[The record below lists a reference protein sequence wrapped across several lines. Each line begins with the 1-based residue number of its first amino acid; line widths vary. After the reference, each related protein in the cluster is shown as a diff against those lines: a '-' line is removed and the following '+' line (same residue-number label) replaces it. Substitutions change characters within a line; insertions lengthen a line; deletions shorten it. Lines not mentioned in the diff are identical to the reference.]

1 MLEQL
6 LPGKVLAGA
15 AGIGRDVLVQMHV
28 RRAQDHSILVPAV
41 AEPLLV
47 WVVSGEALV
56 SERDPG
62 GPWRSL
68 PARAGD
74 FYLTDSDT
82 PYELAW
88 QPRGG
93 DSFVVLHLYLGL
105 PLLERATR
113 ECLGA
118 GAGRAALRE
127 VSAGRDETISALLSM
142 MRLELE
148 RAGPSSPLLLQ
159 GLGQALA
166 VHLVRHHGGAE
177 ARRDNA
183 LPAYRLRRAVQW
195 MQSHLAGPFSLEALA
210 RQLGMSPFHFSRL
223 FRRATGQA
231 PSQYFIGL
239 RMAEA
244 RRLLRETDRSIIGIG
259 LEVGYSSPSHFAQ
272 VFRRASGMTPRE
284 YRG

>member
-1 MLEQL
+1 
-6 LPGKVLAGA
+6 
-15 AGIGRDVLVQMHV
+15 MHA
-28 RRAQDHSILVPAV
+28 RRAQEESIMVPAV

-62 GPWRSL
+62 GEWRSL
-68 PARAGD
+68 HARAGD

-88 QPRGG
+88 APRGG
-93 DSFVVLHLYLGL
+93 ESFVVMHLYLGL

-113 ECLGA
+113 ECLGT
-118 GAGRAALRE
+118 RVSRSALRE
-127 VSAGRDETISALLSM
+127 ISAGRDETVSAMFDL
-142 MRLELE
+142 MRAELD
-148 RAGPSSPLLLQ
+148 RADPSSPLVLQ
-159 GLGQALA
+159 GLAQALA
-166 VHLVRHHGGAE
+166 VHLVRHYGRGE
-177 ARRDNA
+177 SRRENA

-195 MQSHLAGPFSLEALA
+195 MEARLAEPFSLDALA

-223 FRRATGQA
+223 FHRATGQA
-231 PSQYFIGL
+231 PSQFFIDL

-244 RRLLRETDRSIIGIG
+244 RRLLRETDRSIIEIG
-259 LEVGYSSPSHFAQ
+259 MEVGYSSPSHFAQ
-272 VFRRASGMTPRE
+272 VFRRATGMTPRD